1 MFGAARKMTFSDQ
14 GILGLP
20 SSQTESGRG
29 HSVFH
34 LAVKDGLMDEP
45 IFTAFLRR
53 CPSGGTAHL
62 RI

>member
-1 MFGAARKMTFSDQ
+1 MTFGDQ

-20 SSQTESGRG
+20 SSPNEGSRG

-45 IFTAFLRR
+45 MFTAFFRR
-53 CPSGGTAHL
+53 CPSGGYFSIQFIKT
-62 RI
+62 